1 MAGVPLPEGYH
12 SVNPYVVVDDA
23 VRLVEFLVAVFGG
36 AEHGERELTRDGR
49 VGHAEVLIGDS
60 VVMISDASE
69 AFPARPSVMFAYTDD
84 ADETYRTALAAGA
97 ASIRQPADQP
107 WGDRVGGFSD
117 PFGNRWWVATHLRD
131 FS

>member
-12 SVNPYVVVDDA
+12 SVNPYIVVDDA

-49 VGHAEVLIGDS
+49 VGHAVVLIGDS

-69 AFPARPSVMFAYTDD
+69 
-84 ADETYRTALAAGA
+84 
-97 ASIRQPADQP
+97 
-107 WGDRVGGFSD
+107 
-117 PFGNRWWVATHLRD
+117 
-131 FS
+131 